1 MSESP
6 RPNQAPSF
14 RSTQASRGTHLSDAA
29 DLPLSR
35 TRILLVFFA
44 LGAVLYFQTL
54 GCPFLW
60 DEYRLI
66 LGNAQAGAFDWASLP
81 DLFSQ
86 RYFHLP
92 GSYKN
97 DLPLDLPYYRP
108 VTVLLHGLTYKAVG
122 LFFPVYHLESIFL
135 HVGNSLLL
143 FSLFSI
149 LLRRQS
155 AFPKNESIA
164 LAGAVLFLVHPRNVE
179 TVSIIANQTGLL
191 CTFFC
196 LLSVVLWAR
205 LLEGGRRSLLLYG
218 LSLLALLF
226 AMLSKETAYGVP
238 VVHGLVYL
246 LLRPRDKKALMLL
259 SGYFLLPGIPLVAR
273 QAFVGG
279 QSILAALAKQ
289 FTRQGAGGGYV
300 ASVLGLLFH
309 QLYAWLVPLRTE
321 LFQYPFSASEISVEQ
336 ILLPALVLLLF
347 SWRLRKH
354 WDILVF
360 GYGWFFIFYLPSSNL
375 ISIGTLSGG
384 DLKAGA
390 HHLYPAHAGLCLF
403 LAASIL
409 LPLRLSRNG
418 HLRRCTHPPSLQRT
432 VYASFLRISR
442 ALHLTISRKPKGES
456 VSRHLLDT
464 RKSPKDLAL
473 GNGRMQ
479 WLALTLLVLL
489 LAVQSFRFAAHYRSA
504 DLFYQT
510 LLEQH
515 PHHTGAWTNYGWHKL
530 YIDKDPDAAE
540 RILLRGIEVVEASG
554 NETARM
560 DFMHNLMV
568 LYLDNDHPME
578 AETMLQCITNPWV
591 VRLKGNVYFWHVV
604 KRLDGRLEKP
614 ADRQE
619 ETPDG
624 GG

>member
-1 MSESP
+1 LSGSP
-6 RPNQAPSF
+6 RPDEDPRF
-14 RSTQASRGTHLSDAA
+14 GSTQAIRGTHPSAAA
-29 DLPLSR
+29 DPPLSR
-35 TRILLVFFA
+35 TRILLAFFA
-44 LGAVLYFQTL
+44 LGAIIYFQTL

-66 LGNAQAGAFDWASLP
+66 LGNVHAGAFGWDSLP

-92 GSYKN
+92 GSFKN

-122 LFFPVYHLESIFL
+122 PFFPVYHLESIFL
-135 HVGNSLLL
+135 HVGNGLLL
-143 FSLFSI
+143 FSLFLI

-155 AFPKNESIA
+155 AFPKDESIA

-196 LLSVVLWAR
+196 LLSLVLWAR
-205 LLEGGRRSLLLYG
+205 LLEGIRRPLLLYG
-218 LSLLALLF
+218 LSLLVLLL

-238 VVHGLVYL
+238 LVHGLVFL
-246 LLRPRDKKALMLL
+246 LLRPGDKKALMLL
-259 SGYFLLPGIPLVAR
+259 TGYFLLPGIPLVAR

-289 FTRQGAGGGYV
+289 LTRQGAGGGYV

-309 QLYAWLVPLRTE
+309 QLYAWLIPLHTE
-321 LFQYPFSASEISVEQ
+321 LFQYPFSVSEISVKQ
-336 ILLPALVLLLF
+336 ILLPVLVLLLVG
-347 SWRLRKH
+347 WRLRKH
-354 WDILVF
+354 WDILAF

-375 ISIGTLSGG
+375 ISIGTLPGG

-403 LAASIL
+403 LATSIL
-409 LPLRLSRNG
+409 LPFRGGRAKKAARGAGRLRW
-418 HLRRCTHPPSLQRT
+418 
-432 VYASFLRISR
+432 VAF
-442 ALHLTISRKPKGES
+442 
-456 VSRHLLDT
+456 
-464 RKSPKDLAL
+464 
-473 GNGRMQ
+473 
-479 WLALTLLVLL
+479 TLIVLL
-489 LAVQSFRFAAHYRSA
+489 LGSQAFRFAGHFRKA
-504 DLFYQT
+504 DRFYQA
-510 LLEQH
+510 LLERH
-515 PHHTGAWTNYGWHKL
+515 PLHTGAWTNYGWHKL
-530 YIDKDPDAAE
+530 YMEKDPEAAE
-540 RILLRGIEVVEASG
+540 RILLGGIQAVEASPR
-554 NETARM
+554 NEAARM

-591 VRLKGNVYFWHVV
+591 VRPKGNIYFWHVV
-604 KRLDGRLEKP
+604 RLLDRR
-614 ADRQE
+614 ADNPGDRE
-619 ETPDG
+619 GETPDQG
-624 GG
+624 G

>member
-1 MSESP
+1 MPANRLKKEGDLSESP
-6 RPNQAPSF
+6 RPDEDLRF
-14 RSTQASRGTHLSDAA
+14 RSTQAIRGTHLSAA
-29 DLPLSR
+29 AEPPLSR
-35 TRILLVFFA
+35 TRILLVFFV

-66 LGNAQAGAFDWASLP
+66 LGNAQAGAFSLESLP

-97 DLPLDLPYYRP
+97 ELPLDLPYYRP
-108 VTVLLHGLTYKAVG
+108 VTVLLHGLTYKAAG
-122 LFFPVYHLESIFL
+122 LFFPIYHLESIFL

-143 FSLFSI
+143 FCLFSI
-149 LLRRQS
+149 LLRRQPS
-155 AFPKNESIA
+155 ILKDESIA

-196 LLSVVLWAR
+196 LLSLVLWAR
-205 LLEGGRRSLLLYG
+205 LLEGTRRPGLLYG
-218 LSLLALLF
+218 LSLLSLLL

-238 VVHGLVYL
+238 LVHGLIFL

-259 SGYFLLPGIPLVAR
+259 TGYFLLPGIPIVAR
-273 QAFVGG
+273 QVFVGG

-289 FTRQGAGGGYV
+289 LSRQGAGGGYV

-309 QLYAWLVPLRTE
+309 QLYAWLIPLRTE
-321 LFQYPFSASEISVEQ
+321 LFQYPFSLSELSLGQ
-336 ILLPALVLLLF
+336 ILLPVLVLLLVA
-347 SWRLRKH
+347 WRLRKH
-354 WDILVF
+354 WDILAF
-360 GYGWFFIFYLPSSNL
+360 GCGWFFVFYLPSSNL
-375 ISIGTLSGG
+375 ISIGTLPGG

-403 LAASIL
+403 IAATLL
-409 LPLRLSRNG
+409 LPLRLSRNKA
-418 HLRRCTHPPSLQRT
+418 LRT
-432 VYASFLRISR
+432 
-442 ALHLTISRKPKGES
+442 
-456 VSRHLLDT
+456 
-464 RKSPKDLAL
+464 
-473 GNGRMQ
+473 GRMQ

-489 LAVQSFRFAAHYRSA
+489 LSVQSFRFAAHFRSA
-504 DLFYQT
+504 DRFYRT

-515 PHHTGAWTNYGWHKL
+515 PHHAGAWTNYGWHKL
-530 YIDKDPDAAE
+530 YIDKNPEAAE
-540 RILLRGIEVVEASG
+540 RILLGGIEVVEASG
-554 NETARM
+554 NEAARM

-568 LYLDNDHPME
+568 LYLDNDHPTE

-591 VRLKGNVYFWHVV
+591 VRLKGNIYFWHVV
-604 KRLDGRLEKP
+604 QRLDRQSEKP

-619 ETPDG
+619 ETPDRG
-624 GG
+624 G

>member
-1 MSESP
+1 MPANRLNKECDLSEISRPDEDP
-6 RPNQAPSF
+6 RF
-14 RSTQASRGTHLSDAA
+14 RSTQAIRGTHLNNTT

-35 TRILLVFFA
+35 TRILLVFFV
-44 LGAVLYFQTL
+44 LGAALYFQTL

-92 GSYKN
+92 GSYKD

-122 LFFPVYHLESIFL
+122 PFFPVYHLESIFL
-135 HVGNSLLL
+135 HVGNGLLL

-155 AFPKNESIA
+155 AFPKDESIA
-164 LAGAVLFLVHPRNVE
+164 LAGALLFFVHPRNVE

-191 CTFFC
+191 CAFFC
-196 LLSVVLWAR
+196 LLSLVLWAR
-205 LLEGGRRSLLLYG
+205 LLEGTRRPLFLYG
-218 LSLLALLF
+218 LSLLAFLS

-238 VVHGLVYL
+238 LVHGLVFL

-259 SGYFLLPGIPLVAR
+259 TGFFLLPGIPLVAR

-279 QSILAALAKQ
+279 QSIFAALAKQ
-289 FTRQGAGGGYV
+289 LSRQGAGGGYV

-309 QLYAWLVPLRTE
+309 QLYAWLIPLRTE
-321 LFQYPFSASEISVEQ
+321 LFQYPFSLSELSVGQ
-336 ILLPALVLLLF
+336 ILLPVLVLLLVA
-347 SWRLRKH
+347 WRLRKH
-354 WDILVF
+354 RDILVF
-360 GYGWFFIFYLPSSNL
+360 GCGWFFVFYLPSSNL
-375 ISIGTLSGG
+375 ISIGTLPGG

-409 LPLRLSRNG
+409 LPLRLSR
-418 HLRRCTHPPSLQRT
+418 T
-432 VYASFLRISR
+432 
-442 ALHLTISRKPKGES
+442 
-456 VSRHLLDT
+456 
-464 RKSPKDLAL
+464 
-473 GNGRMQ
+473 GRMR
-479 WLALTLLVLL
+479 WLALMLLVLL
-489 LAVQSFRFAAHYRSA
+489 MGVQSFRFTAHYRSA
-504 DLFYQT
+504 DRFYQT
-510 LLEQH
+510 LLERH
-515 PHHTGAWTNYGWHKL
+515 PGHTGAWTNYGWHKL
-530 YIDKDPDAAE
+530 YIDKDPEAAE
-540 RILLRGIEVVEASG
+540 RILLDGIEVVEASG

-568 LYLDNDHPME
+568 LYLENDHPVE
-578 AETMLQCITNPWV
+578 AETMLQCITTPWV
-591 VRLKGNVYFWHVV
+591 VRLKGNIYFWHVV
-604 KRLDGRLEKP
+604 RRM
-614 ADRQE
+614 DRPSESPGDQQRE
-619 ETPDG
+619 PPGQG
-624 GG
+624 G